1 MAKVF
6 EPPITYGSIL
16 NQKSFNF
23 SVRIVKLYKYLIRK
37 DKSFEPLYKQLL
49 RSGISI
55 GANVSEAQSAGT
67 KKDFIYKLTISL
79 KEARESQFWLKL
91 LKETEIINNQ
101 EYESLNKDCDELER
115 LLVSSIKTAK
125 SNL

>member
-6 EPPITYGSIL
+6 EPPIIYGSVL
-16 NQKSFNF
+16 NLKSFNF

-49 RSGISI
+49 RSGTSI

-67 KKDFIYKLTISL
+67 KKDFINKLSISL
-79 KEARESQFWLKL
+79 KESRETEYWIRL
-91 LKETEIINNQ
+91 LKETEIINQQ
-101 EYESLNKDCDELER
+101 EHDSLIKDCDELER
-115 LLVSSIKTAK
+115 LLTSSIKTARE
-125 SNL
+125 N

>member
-6 EPPITYGSIL
+6 EPPITYGSVL

-49 RSGISI
+49 RSGTSI
-55 GANVSEAQSAGT
+55 GANVSEAQSAAT
-67 KKDFIYKLTISL
+67 KKDFIYKLSISL
-79 KEARESQFWLKL
+79 KEARESHYWLKL
-91 LKETEIINNQ
+91 LNETEIINKQ
-101 EYESLNKDCDELER
+101 EFESLNKDCDELER
-115 LLVSSIKTAK
+115 LLTSSIKTAK
-125 SNL
+125 GIK

>member
-6 EPPITYGSIL
+6 EPSIIYGSIL

-49 RSGISI
+49 RSGTSI

-115 LLVSSIKTAK
+115 LLTSSIKTAK
-125 SNL
+125 GIK